1 MMAVRLLILAGLL
14 TGAYGQ
20 SGKPEDLPKAFQKIY
35 AEYLKLT
42 GARMHFDR
50 AEPAAKDGNAAA
62 FEAWLAQYNLRE
74 FVRVGREKFPA
85 EMAHTEK
92 GFPLDGKLMRFA
104 VGMMVSKYNSFPA
117 FAQDTRLENCCRK
130 QLALVAPLLP
140 AAPAAATPAPAPTPT
155 TPTSTP
161 APAPASTGTV
171 GGGRAYSVLDLNAV
185 AGEAMLRA
193 VKAGQRAE
201 RRTAAT
207 NALRGLGAAITIMG
221 VVGKRGTTL
230 EYETPETRARW
241 TVYLHFT
248 SDPDEEQVE
257 KRVGQMVA
265 VRCQPLKLDIFI
277 ETRNCRFAGSATGWQ
292 AMNLALPVNA
302 VVRKSVPPEQLLAG
316 PGEGLP
322 ASEIDGVY
330 LKSAMRTGVGGM
342 LLMTFE
348 PFLLLK
354 DGSYYDE
361 PLHAPE
367 VFAYRR
373 SREREPQE
381 WGKFTWTKKDEG
393 KLVWDAS
400 NDEEDDRED
409 EVSGIGKLI
418 PGAKGQRLSGRLS
431 HTSGAGN
438 TAMGGNTSII
448 SERAFTFTPAG
459 RFQRDGFTGGS
470 AGGDYGSGG
479 PSVVFNSTK
488 ASMQGRYEV
497 DGYSIVLTY
506 DSGKV
511 ERLLF
516 AAQDQ
521 DFGFLCIGGTM
532 YVKR

>member
-1 MMAVRLLILAGLL
+1 MKIAVRFLILAVLL
-14 TGAYGQ
+14 TGAHGQ
-20 SGKPEDLPKAFQKIY
+20 SGKPEDVPKAFQKIY

-50 AEPAAKDGNAAA
+50 AEPSSKDGNAAA
-62 FEAWLAQYNLRE
+62 FEAWLAHYNLRE

-85 EMAHTEK
+85 EMAATEK
-92 GFPLDGKLMRFA
+92 GFPLEGKLMRFA
-104 VGMMVSKYNSFPA
+104 VGMMVSKYSSFPA
-117 FAQDTRLENCCRK
+117 FAQDTRLELCCRK
-130 QLALVAPLLP
+130 QMALVTPLLP
-140 AAPAAATPAPAPTPT
+140 SAPAPTAPTPAPGPAPTPAPA
-155 TPTSTP
+155 
-161 APAPASTGTV
+161 ASGFASA
-171 GGGRAYSVLDLNAV
+171 GRAYTVLDLNAV

-193 VKAGQRAE
+193 VKAGQRTE
-201 RRTAAT
+201 RRAAAT
-207 NALRGLGAAITIMG
+207 NALRGLGAAITVMG
-221 VVGKRGTTL
+221 VVGKRGNTL

-241 TVYLHFT
+241 TPYLHFT
-248 SDPDEEQVE
+248 SEPDEEQVE
-257 KRVGQMVA
+257 RRAGQMVA
-265 VRCQPLKLDIFI
+265 VRCQPLKLDTFI
-277 ETRNCRFAGSATGWQ
+277 ELRNCRFAGTGAGWQ
-292 AMNLALPVNA
+292 AMNLPLPVNA
-302 VVRKSVPPEQLLAG
+302 VVRKAVPPEQLLAG

-322 ASEIDGVY
+322 ANEVEGVY

-361 PLHAPE
+361 PVHAPE
-367 VFAYRR
+367 AFAYRR

-409 EVSGIGKLI
+409 EITGIHKLI
-418 PGAKGQRLSGRLS
+418 PGGKGQKLSGRLS

-470 AGGDYGSGG
+470 SGGDYGSGG
-479 PSVVFNSTK
+479 PTVVFSNQK